1 MTDAPSPASGA
12 PLKLFNSLTRKLEEF
27 RPVHPGEARVYSC
40 GPTVYNYPHIGN
52 MRAYVFADTLGRTLS
67 FKGYK
72 LTHVI
77 NITDVGHLTDDADA
91 GEDKLEK
98 AAAEKAQ
105 SIWDIARHYTEAYW
119 ADVKAL
125 NIRQPAHWSIATDY
139 VPQMIE
145 FAKAIADKHC
155 YELDSGLYFNTKT
168 VPDYGRLARED
179 DLLAEM
185 QKLIQRQKAA
195 KDIAGAKERIDALR
209 KLVIDFI
216 AVIDD
221 FYKRKSLKKYQSLRA
236 IWQVAA
242 EASEDDFPA
251 ALQRSLNESRAFFKA
266 PRVEPVAGKRND
278 EDFAIWRK
286 TPAGETR
293 QMEWDSPWGRGAPGW
308 HLECS
313 VMSEAL
319 LGFPFDIHTGG
330 IDHREIHHPNE
341 IAQNQAHSCSADS
354 GARFW
359 MHNNFLVERS
369 GKMSKSS
376 GEFLRLQLLIDK
388 GYHTLAYRLMC
399 LQAHYRSELEFSWE
413 GLGAALTRL
422 KRLVMAVEKLDPPR
436 NGEVASRSDDGGG
449 ARPSAD
455 AAQDRPPPP
464 PASPIP
470 LPVPGRI
477 ADLLAKFDAAMS
489 DDLNTPVAL
498 TLLEEA
504 AAMKKVDADQKRAA
518 LAAMDAV
525 LGLNILSLSRADLR
539 IRPRAATITEV
550 EIEEILT
557 RRKEARA
564 AKDFATSDKLRDEL
578 IAAGV
583 EVMDGDPLGWDW
595 RLEA

>member
-1 MTDAPSPASGA
+1 MTDTPALASGA
-12 PLKLFNSLTRKLEEF
+12 PLRLFNSLTRQLEPF
-27 RPVHPGEARVYSC
+27 APVHPGEARVYSC

-52 MRAYVFADTLGRTLS
+52 MRAYVFADTLGRTLTY
-67 FKGYK
+67 KGYQ

-98 AAAEKAQ
+98 AAAERAQ

-119 ADVKAL
+119 ADIKAL

-139 VPQMIE
+139 VPQMID

-155 YELDSGLYFNTKT
+155 YELDSGLYFDTT
-168 VPDYGRLARED
+168 SVADYGRLARHGTDEG
-179 DLLAEM
+179 ES
-185 QKLIQRQKAA
+185 
-195 KDIAGAKERIDALR
+195 RID
-209 KLVIDFI
+209 LVD
-216 AVIDD
+216 
-221 FYKRKSLKKYQSLRA
+221 
-236 IWQVAA
+236 
-242 EASEDDFPA
+242 
-251 ALQRSLNESRAFFKA
+251 
-266 PRVEPVAGKRND
+266 GKRHPA
-278 EDFAIWRK
+278 DFAIWRK
-286 TPAGETR
+286 TPPGETR

-354 GARFW
+354 GARMW

-388 GYHTLAYRLMC
+388 GYHPLAYRLMC

-422 KRLVMAVEKLDPPR
+422 KRLVMGVAPVCDIPAAAVE
-436 NGEVASRSDDGGG
+436 
-449 ARPSAD
+449 
-455 AAQDRPPPP
+455 DRR
-464 PASPIP
+464 
-470 LPVPGRI
+470 LT
-477 ADLLAKFDAAMS
+477 DLLGKFDAAIS
-489 DDLNTPVAL
+489 DDLNTSVAL
-498 TLLEEA
+498 TLLEDVI
-504 AAMKKVDADQKRAA
+504 AMKKTDAGQKRAVIGTI
-518 LAAMDAV
+518 DAV
-525 LGLNILSLSRADLR
+525 LGIGLLDLLREDLR
-539 IRPRAATITEV
+539 IRPKAATITDE
-550 EIEEILT
+550 EIEAALA

-595 RLEA
+595 RLGE

>member
-1 MTDAPSPASGA
+1 MTDTPAPASGA
-12 PLKLFNSLTRKLEEF
+12 PLRLFNSLTRQLEPF
-27 RPVHPGEARVYSC
+27 APVHPGEARVYSC

-52 MRAYVFADTLGRTLS
+52 MRAYVFADTLGRTLTY
-67 FKGYK
+67 KGYK

-98 AAAEKAQ
+98 AAAERAQ

-119 ADVKAL
+119 ADIKAL

-139 VPQMIE
+139 VPQMID
-145 FAKAIADKHC
+145 FAKAIADRHC
-155 YELDSGLYFNTKT
+155 YELDSGLYFDTT
-168 VPDYGRLARED
+168 SVADYGRLARHGTDEG
-179 DLLAEM
+179 ES
-185 QKLIQRQKAA
+185 
-195 KDIAGAKERIDALR
+195 RID
-209 KLVIDFI
+209 
-216 AVIDD
+216 
-221 FYKRKSLKKYQSLRA
+221 
-236 IWQVAA
+236 
-242 EASEDDFPA
+242 
-251 ALQRSLNESRAFFKA
+251 
-266 PRVEPVAGKRND
+266 PVDGKRHPA
-278 EDFAIWRK
+278 DFAIWRK
-286 TPAGETR
+286 TPPGETR

-354 GARFW
+354 GARMW

-388 GYHTLAYRLMC
+388 GYHPLAYRLMC

-422 KRLVMAVEKLDPPR
+422 KRLVMGVAPVRDIPAAAVE
-436 NGEVASRSDDGGG
+436 
-449 ARPSAD
+449 
-455 AAQDRPPPP
+455 DRR
-464 PASPIP
+464 
-470 LPVPGRI
+470 LT
-477 ADLLAKFDAAMS
+477 DLLGKFDAAIS
-489 DDLNTPVAL
+489 DDLNTSVAL
-498 TLLEEA
+498 TLLEDVI
-504 AAMKKVDADQKRAA
+504 AMKKTDAGQKRAA
-518 LAAMDAV
+518 IGTIDAV
-525 LGLNILSLSRADLR
+525 LGIGLLDLLREDLR
-539 IRPRAATITEV
+539 IRPKAATITDE
-550 EIEEILT
+550 EIETALA

-595 RLEA
+595 RLEN

>member
-1 MTDAPSPASGA
+1 MTDAPVPPSGA
-12 PLKLFNSLTRKLEEF
+12 PLRLFNSLTRQLEEF
-27 RPVHPGEARVYSC
+27 QPVHPGEARVYSC

-67 FKGYK
+67 YKGYK

-91 GEDKLEK
+91 GEDKMEK
-98 AAAEKAQ
+98 MAAEKAQ

-155 YELDSGLYFNTKT
+155 YELEGGLYFDTST
-168 VPDYGRLARED
+168 VADYGALARAKTED
-179 DLLAEM
+179 GE
-185 QKLIQRQKAA
+185 
-195 KDIAGAKERIDALR
+195 GRI
-209 KLVIDFI
+209 
-216 AVIDD
+216 
-221 FYKRKSLKKYQSLRA
+221 
-236 IWQVAA
+236 
-242 EASEDDFPA
+242 EE
-251 ALQRSLNESRAFFKA
+251 
-266 PRVEPVAGKRND
+266 VEGKRHAA
-278 EDFAIWRK
+278 DFAIWRK

-293 QMEWDSPWGRGAPGW
+293 QMEWDSPWGKGAPGW

-341 IAQNQAHSCSADS
+341 IAQNQAHSCSDAS
-354 GARFW
+354 GARIW
-359 MHNNFLVERS
+359 MHNNFLIERS
-369 GKMSKSS
+369 GKMSKSA
-376 GEFLRLQLLIDK
+376 GEFLRLRLLIDK
-388 GYHTLAYRLMC
+388 GYHPLAYRLMC

-422 KRLVMAVEKLDPPR
+422 KRLVMATAPLRD
-436 NGEVASRSDDGGG
+436 
-449 ARPSAD
+449 AD
-455 AAQDRPPPP
+455 AADVTDKR
-464 PASPIP
+464 
-470 LPVPGRI
+470 LV
-477 ADLLAKFDAAMS
+477 DLLAKFDAAMS
-489 DDLNTPVAL
+489 EDLNTAVAL

-504 AAMKKVDADQKRAA
+504 VAMKKVDAAQKRSAIA
-518 LAAMDAV
+518 VMDTV
-525 LGLNILSLSRADLR
+525 LGLQLLSLSRADLR
-539 IRPRAATITEV
+539 VRPKTATITEA
-550 EIEEILT
+550 EIETILT

-595 RLEA
+595 RLET

>member
-1 MTDAPSPASGA
+1 MGAVMTDTPALASGA
-12 PLKLFNSLTRKLEEF
+12 PLRLFNSLTRQLEPF
-27 RPVHPGEARVYSC
+27 APVHPGEARVYSC

-52 MRAYVFADTLGRTLS
+52 MRAYVFADTLGRTLTY
-67 FKGYK
+67 KGYK

-98 AAAEKAQ
+98 AAAERAQ

-119 ADVKAL
+119 ADIKAL

-139 VPQMIE
+139 VPQMID

-155 YELDSGLYFNTKT
+155 YELDSGLYFDTT
-168 VPDYGRLARED
+168 SVADYGRLARHGTDEG
-179 DLLAEM
+179 ES
-185 QKLIQRQKAA
+185 
-195 KDIAGAKERIDALR
+195 RID
-209 KLVIDFI
+209 LVD
-216 AVIDD
+216 
-221 FYKRKSLKKYQSLRA
+221 
-236 IWQVAA
+236 
-242 EASEDDFPA
+242 
-251 ALQRSLNESRAFFKA
+251 
-266 PRVEPVAGKRND
+266 GKRHPA
-278 EDFAIWRK
+278 DFAIWRK
-286 TPAGETR
+286 TPPGETR

-354 GARFW
+354 GARVW

-388 GYHTLAYRLMC
+388 GYHPLAYRLMC

-422 KRLVMAVEKLDPPR
+422 KRLVMGVAPVRDIPAATVE
-436 NGEVASRSDDGGG
+436 
-449 ARPSAD
+449 
-455 AAQDRPPPP
+455 DRR
-464 PASPIP
+464 
-470 LPVPGRI
+470 LT
-477 ADLLAKFDAAMS
+477 DLLDKFDTAIS
-489 DDLNTPVAL
+489 DDLNTSVAL
-498 TLLEEA
+498 TLLEDVI
-504 AAMKKVDADQKRAA
+504 AMKKTDAGQKRAVIGTI
-518 LAAMDAV
+518 DAV
-525 LGLNILSLSRADLR
+525 LGIGLLDLLREDLR
-539 IRPRAATITEV
+539 IRPKAATITDE
-550 EIEEILT
+550 EIEAALSL
-557 RRKEARA
+557 RKEARA

-595 RLEA
+595 RLGE